1 MLTICTTALSS
12 AHYLVLLKEPGG
24 TEATLGS
31 RKTQRER
38 GIKRGTR
45 GKCVSCSFSAPHLIN
60 EVVVFPPLGPGP
72 RHLEV
77 ADGGALAV
85 AFHNL
90 EDFREKSFSI
100 FSGYSLISES
110 GNKMFH

>member
-1 MLTICTTALSS
+1 M
-12 AHYLVLLKEPGG
+12 
-24 TEATLGS
+24 
-31 RKTQRER
+31 
-38 GIKRGTR
+38 
-45 GKCVSCSFSAPHLIN
+45 
-60 EVVVFPPLGPGP
+60 FPPLGPGP